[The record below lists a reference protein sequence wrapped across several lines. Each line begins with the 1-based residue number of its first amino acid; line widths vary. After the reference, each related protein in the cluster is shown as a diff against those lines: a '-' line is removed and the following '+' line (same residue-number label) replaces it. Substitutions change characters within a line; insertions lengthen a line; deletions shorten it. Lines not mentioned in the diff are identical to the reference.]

1 MRHVGNFNPEW
12 GYLAPAPS
20 LLRTARVF
28 LVAAAIGGTTSAAVV
43 FSLMDRPA
51 AETTVAARTLVLSAE
66 PSLSAPATKLIAQQ
80 PAQSA
85 LNSVS
90 PTPGA
95 EAMGPHAAAGA
106 AHATAGPVA
115 PSESSAAPTTPTP
128 PVAAALAEAPRVT
141 TTDAPPLAQALA
153 PEGNAVLAAQAA
165 PAAAPAPVLKGA
177 AKKARAATRAAVAP
191 RYDVP
196 RYAAPRY
203 EAMQRGPYAFLRQI
217 GTFGQPY

>member
-28 LVAAAIGGTTSAAVV
+28 LVAAAVGGTTSAAVV

-66 PSLSAPATKLIAQQ
+66 PSLSAPTTKLMAQQ

-85 LNSVS
+85 RSSVS

-95 EAMGPHAAAGA
+95 EAMGPHGAASA
-106 AHATAGPVA
+106 AHATADPA
-115 PSESSAAPTTPTP
+115 TPSESSAAPTTPSA
-128 PVAAALAEAPRVT
+128 PVAPARAEAPRVT
-141 TTDAPPLAQALA
+141 MMDTPPAQVLA

-177 AKKARAATRAAVAP
+177 AKKARAAARAAVAP

-203 EAMQRGPYAFLRQI
+203 EAMQRGPYAFLRQF

>member
-28 LVAAAIGGTTSAAVV
+28 LVAAAIGASTSAAVV
-43 FSLMDRPA
+43 LSLTDRPA

-66 PSLSAPATKLIAQQ
+66 PSSPAPAAKLMAQQ

-85 LNSVS
+85 RSSVS
-90 PTPGA
+90 PTLGT
-95 EAMGPHAAAGA
+95 EAMGPHGA
-106 AHATAGPVA
+106 ASASATPVA
-115 PSESSAAPTTPTP
+115 PSESGAVPTTRSP

-141 TTDAPPLAQALA
+141 MTDAPPAQALV
-153 PEGNAVLAAQAA
+153 PEGNAVLAAEAA
-165 PAAAPAPVLKGA
+165 PAAAPAPLFKGA
-177 AKKARAATRAAVAP
+177 AAKKPRAARAAVAP

-203 EAMQRGPYAFLRQI
+203 EAMQRGPYAFLRQF
-217 GTFGQPY
+217 GTFGQQY

>member
-12 GYLAPAPS
+12 GYLAPAPG

-28 LVAAAIGGTTSAAVV
+28 LVAAAIGATTSAAVV

-51 AETTVAARTLVLSAE
+51 ADTTVAARTLVLSAG
-66 PSLSAPATKLIAQQ
+66 PSSAPAAKLMAQQ
-80 PAQSA
+80 PVQSA
-85 LNSVS
+85 PSSVS

-95 EAMGPHAAAGA
+95 EATGPHSAANA
-106 AHATAGPVA
+106 AHASAAPVA
-115 PSESSAAPTTPTP
+115 PSESAAVPTIQSP

-141 TTDAPPLAQALA
+141 MTDAPPAHALA
-153 PEGNAVLAAQAA
+153 PEGNTVLAVEAA
-165 PAAAPAPVLKGA
+165 PAAAPAPLLKGA
-177 AKKARAATRAAVAP
+177 APKKPRAARAAAAP

-203 EAMQRGPYAFLRQI
+203 EAMQRGPYALLRQF

>member
-43 FSLMDRPA
+43 FSLMDQPA

-66 PSLSAPATKLIAQQ
+66 PSLSAPATKLMAQQ

-85 LNSVS
+85 RSSVS

-95 EAMGPHAAAGA
+95 EASGPHGAAGA
-106 AHATAGPVA
+106 AHATAGSA
-115 PSESSAAPTTPTP
+115 AASEPSAAPTTPSA
-128 PVAAALAEAPRVT
+128 PVAAPLAEAPRVT
-141 TTDAPPLAQALA
+141 MTDAPPAQALA
-153 PEGNAVLAAQAA
+153 PEGNAVLAAQAGPAAVPA
-165 PAAAPAPVLKGA
+165 PALKGA
-177 AKKARAATRAAVAP
+177 AKKARAAARAAVAP

-203 EAMQRGPYAFLRQI
+203 EAMQRGPYAFLRQF